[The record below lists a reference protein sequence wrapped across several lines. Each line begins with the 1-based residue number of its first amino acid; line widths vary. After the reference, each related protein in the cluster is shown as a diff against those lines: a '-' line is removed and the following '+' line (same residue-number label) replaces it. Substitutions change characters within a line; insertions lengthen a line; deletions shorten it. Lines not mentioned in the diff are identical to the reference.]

1 MAEEHNNKPKHAKF
15 IIAILIATAVSL
27 LVAAAGSSGGART
40 QIAGMDLPVL
50 MFCVLLSFAIN
61 WLMFLPSFLA
71 QTEHYFDLTGSLTFI
86 TIALSAL
93 LLTADLDSRSI
104 LLASLICLWAL
115 RLGSFLF
122 LRVKRD
128 GSDGRFDTIKPVFS
142 RFLLTWTLQALWV
155 FVTSAAALTA
165 ITGGI
170 RVPLG
175 AFAWAGLTLWVIG
188 MLIEITADIQKRHFR
203 AAAGNKDR
211 FITTGL
217 WAWSRH
223 PNYFGEILIWIGVAL
238 IALPVLSGWQYATMI
253 SPIFVVLLLT
263 RISGIPMLEARAEK
277 RWGDDETYQAYKA
290 RTPVL
295 LPRPPKAA

>member
-1 MAEEHNNKPKHAKF
+1 MAEEQNNKPKHAKF
-15 IIAILIATAVSL
+15 MIAILVATVVSL
-27 LVAAAGSSGGART
+27 LVAAAGSAGGART
-40 QIAGMDLPVL
+40 QIAGITLPVL

-86 TIALSAL
+86 TVALSAL
-93 LLTADLDSRSI
+93 LLTADLDARSV

-122 LRVKRD
+122 LRVKKD
-128 GSDGRFDTIKPVFS
+128 GSDGRFDPIKPVFS

-170 RVPLG
+170 RIPLG
-175 AFAWAGLTLWVIG
+175 MLAWTGLILWVIG
-188 MLIEITADIQKRHFR
+188 MLIEMTADTQKRRFR
-203 AAAGNKDR
+203 ANPDNKGK
-211 FITTGL
+211 FIASGL

-223 PNYFGEILIWIGVAL
+223 PNYFGEILLWIGIAL
-238 IALPVLSGWQYATMI
+238 IALPVLSGWQYVTLI
-253 SPIFVVLLLT
+253 SPVFVVLLLT
-263 RISGIPMLEARAEK
+263 RISGIPMLEARADK
-277 RWGDDETYQAYKA
+277 RWGNDSGYLSYKEK
-290 RTPVL
+290 TSILVPL
-295 LPRPPKAA
+295 PPKA